1 MVLSKKYIDNDN
13 LGYPYIQ
20 LKYLFSLDVFLSS
33 NDANCLRTEES
44 NENLIPDD
52 DDWSTFSFDEQCKFA
67 YGASYKRYNGR
78 YQGNN
83 S

>member
-1 MVLSKKYIDNDN
+1 MRN
-13 LGYPYIQ
+13 LGNSYIQ
-20 LKYLFSLDVFLSS
+20 LKYLFPLDVFLTS

-52 DDWSTFSFDEQCKFA
+52 NDWSTFSFDEQCKFA
-67 YGASYKRYNGR
+67 YGKDYKRYNGR
-78 YQGNN
+78 YQGNT